1 MQQRLDSVFYWIQN
15 FSGILTGAES
25 NLELIRVS
33 GVGEAGASS
42 LGFKTRPFLKNA
54 MNWVAMNQ
62 STSCVGDPGGV
73 RPGGPGRVMSALTL
87 AWMLML
93 MLMLKPAGAQM
104 PPPLALTAVAVAREW
119 RTPPT
124 GDVQRGLVLYQQ
136 RCTACHAVDSN
147 KIGPAH
153 RGVVG
158 RRIGSLPGY
167 KYSDELA
174 RSRLRWT
181 PQTLN
186 AWLEDPEELV
196 AGQRMG
202 FQVDSPQERA
212 DLIAY
217 LLTLK

>member
-1 MQQRLDSVFYWIQN
+1 MKR
-15 FSGILTGAES
+15 
-25 NLELIRVS
+25 NLSHVCKRS
-33 GVGEAGASS
+33 HA
-42 LGFKTRPFLKNA
+42 R
-54 MNWVAMNQ
+54 
-62 STSCVGDPGGV
+62 
-73 RPGGPGRVMSALTL
+73 
-87 AWMLML
+87 
-93 MLMLKPAGAQM
+93 PAGSGTVAAALVLAFIVMVTHLPAKAQT
-104 PPPLALTAVAVAREW
+104 PALTATAGAREW
-119 RTPPT
+119 RTPPP
-124 GDVQRGLVLYQQ
+124 GDAQRGLALYQE

-202 FQVDSPQERA
+202 FQVESLQERA

-217 LLTLK
+217 LATLK